1 LSDRASARL
10 LLVEDDAEIL
20 ALEEKLLAAEGYAF
34 DSVRTGEDALLALR
48 ARKYRVV
55 VLDIGLPDMDG
66 FSLGERLRRD
76 PELGSPYVV
85 FLTAKADLQSM
96 HAGFSVGG
104 VFYLTKPFTR
114 ARLLDVVK
122 AVVEMG

>member
-1 LSDRASARL
+1 MVDQERQRRSDGRRIV
-10 LLVEDDAEIL
+10 VEQAG
-20 ALEEKLLAAEGYAF
+20 KLTFATPAGNF
-34 DSVRTGEDALLALR
+34 V
-48 ARKYRVV
+48 
-55 VLDIGLPDMDG
+55 
-66 FSLGERLRRD
+66 
-76 PELGSPYVV
+76 
-85 FLTAKADLQSM
+85 LTAKADLQSM

>member
-1 LSDRASARL
+1 MSDRASARL

-48 ARKYRVV
+48 AQKYRAV

-76 PELGSPYVV
+76 PELGNPDVIV
-85 FLTAKADLQSM
+85 LTAKADLQSM